1 MTDRI
6 DTGQSAPLDCD
17 TVVVRSAGR
26 LIVMCEVQGF
36 AASGLSV
43 AELFR
48 KVRPQLESAVI
59 DAAARDPDQPR
70 RRRPVVVQLD
80 DADSDQSI
88 SLLVYDPAACAGDMD
103 GHLTRMQ
110 TILEQALAD
119 QRTGG
124 GL

>member
-1 MTDRI
+1 MINRT
-6 DTGQSAPLDCD
+6 DTGHGAPLNCD
-17 TVVVRSAGR
+17 TVVVRSGGR
-26 LIVMCEVQGF
+26 LIVMCEVLGLG
-36 AASGLSV
+36 ASGLSV

-59 DAAARDPDQPR
+59 DAAARDPGQPR

-80 DADSDQSI
+80 GADTDQSI
-88 SLLVYDPAACAGDMD
+88 SLLVYDPVACAGDMD

-110 TILEQALAD
+110 TILERALAD